1 MISLKKRIAQYFLKK
16 AAEKPREI
24 TNLSLSQA
32 ESVLLLLPQDEKQR
46 AISENWVAKLKKEW
60 KVKTVDT
67 FFFNYRKPSKKE
79 PAPDAGEI
87 NKTHLN
93 WYLKPQHED
102 LLGSYRKKYDLFI
115 DLDTEYPIPHQF
127 IAVETCAKMKV
138 GLQVNHYPKGFD
150 FVLKTSKND
159 SIQFVTEQIE
169 KYLSIF
175 EPRKTEIYE
184 K

>member
-16 AAEKPREI
+16 AAEKPREVH
-24 TNLSLSQA
+24 NLSLSQA
-32 ESVLLLLPQDEKQR
+32 ESVLLLLPQDEQQR
-46 AISENWVAKLKKEW
+46 AIAEKWEAKLKKEW
-60 KVKTVDT
+60 KIKTVDS
-67 FFFNYRKPSKKE
+67 FFFNYRKPSKKD
-79 PAPDAGEI
+79 PAPDAREI

-93 WYLKPQHED
+93 WYLKPQHEE
-102 LLGSYRKKYDLFI
+102 LLSSYRKKYDLFI
-115 DLDTEYPIPHQF
+115 DLDTAYPIPNQF
-127 IAVETCAKMKV
+127 IAAEIGAKMKV

-159 SIQFVTEQIE
+159 SVQFVIEQIE